1 MYGQLVEVVGKAG
14 RKTGIVIKEIHTAGK
29 SVSFG
34 FGFLCLRH
42 GKTYEITASGSGEP

>member
-1 MYGQLVEVVGKAG
+1 MHGQLVEVVGKVG
-14 RKTGIVIKEIHTAGK
+14 RKTGIIIKEIHTAGE

-42 GKTYEITASGSGEP
+42 GETYENTAS